1 MTLKKILPSLALLT
15 LPMLAQAAD
24 YPAPIEAMRER
35 GIEVLEKFDAPSGLT
50 GYTAMYNGRPL
61 ALYVT
66 ADGEHALIG
75 SLLDA
80 KGEDLTGAVLE
91 EKVSRPQSKVMWEK
105 LQNSNWIA
113 DGSDKA
119 EKIVYVF
126 TDPNCPYCKRLW
138 KDARPWVD
146 AGKLQ
151 LRHVMVGTLGESSQK
166 KAAYLLSAKDP
177 KAALKGNESGKSP
190 AKEIKVAAKQLK
202 QIEDNQELMALL
214 GVNGTPAI
222 LQLDETGM
230 MQLHPGAP
238 QGEQLLELFGPRP

>member
-24 YPAPIEAMRER
+24 YPAPIEAMRDR
-35 GIEVLEKFDAPSGLT
+35 GIEVLERFDAPSGLT

-105 LQNSNWIA
+105 LS
-113 DGSDKA
+113 
-119 EKIVYVF
+119 
-126 TDPNCPYCKRLW
+126 
-138 KDARPWVD
+138 
-146 AGKLQ
+146 
-151 LRHVMVGTLGESSQK
+151 
-166 KAAYLLSAKDP
+166 
-177 KAALKGNESGKSP
+177 
-190 AKEIKVAAKQLK
+190 
-202 QIEDNQELMALL
+202 
-214 GVNGTPAI
+214 
-222 LQLDETGM
+222 
-230 MQLHPGAP
+230 
-238 QGEQLLELFGPRP
+238 